1 MRSSGILLTLA
12 TTILP
17 LAGCEDAGR
26 KTVEEPNFKAQSS
39 KLKAEEEDP
48 FSPDYIPGKP
58 DKPSQVKIITKFVQ
72 ITSGTEELAFDW
84 IVAPF
89 SLNTPSLEGAEK
101 QSSTDH

>member
-17 LAGCEDAGR
+17 LAGCEDTGR
-26 KTVEEPNFKAQSS
+26 KTVAEPNLKAQ
-39 KLKAEEEDP
+39 AEEEDP
-48 FSPDYIPGKP
+48 FSPDYIPSKP
-58 DKPSQVKIITKFVQ
+58 QGSSQVKITTKFVQ

-89 SLNTPSLEGAEK
+89 SLNTPSLEEAEK